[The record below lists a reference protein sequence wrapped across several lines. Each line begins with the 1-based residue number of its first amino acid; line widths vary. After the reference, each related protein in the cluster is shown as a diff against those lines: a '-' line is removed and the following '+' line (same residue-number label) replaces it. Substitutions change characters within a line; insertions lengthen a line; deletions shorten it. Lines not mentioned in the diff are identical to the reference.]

1 MSSSPTAIDE
11 YLNYQT
17 EAEKKY
23 GENTIVFYENGT
35 FYEIYGV
42 DNTIEKVGQPKRI
55 SELLNIAITRKNKK
69 ILENS
74 RKNPLMVG
82 VPTAHSE
89 KYIKVLIQNGMT
101 IVFVEQITK
110 PPNPERALTRVIS
123 PSTYISDDTK
133 NDNNY
138 VLAIYLEIV
147 KNREGQPNL
156 GCGLCAIDITVGD
169 VIYYQTESHNGDFKI
184 VFEEIFRFMESL
196 TPKEIIFNLENCCIP
211 FKEIQDNLEIYRY
224 PYYIRELAKD
234 YYKLGYQNTVLKK
247 TFEIESPISAIEY
260 LNLEPQLFSILA
272 IMLAIDFI
280 QEHDERI
287 LRHLHAPKEWEEK
300 KHLILNNNTLYQLNI
315 VRDGLSTGNI
325 RSLFDI
331 MNQTKTIIGKRTLK
345 NWLMNPIVD
354 AVILSKKY
362 DILERIIEGK
372 LWDRYDGSLE
382 FVIDLERFFRKMS
395 IGYLMPHEMS
405 AFEPTLDAMKRMI
418 EMAEDDFMEED
429 NNWCDIFQISE
440 TARTGFLEFYENYYR
455 TFDVQL
461 MGTFCLN
468 DINQSFFSEGMIPE
482 LDEIQK
488 LIGEQRK
495 YFEKE
500 AEKLSLLVDG
510 KSTDAVKF
518 DHNERDGYFL
528 RTTSKRGEILAKK
541 VGATGAAAGYTTRL
555 TGANIC
561 RVSSEKLETANL
573 ILQDAEFDIQTKV
586 KDYFIKWCESQYM
599 QYHESLCEI
608 IRFISTI
615 DMSMCLGKISLANNY
630 RRPIIGECEAR
641 DSGSF
646 VQFEGLRHPII
657 EKINQDILYVPN
669 DITIQREGIL
679 LYGLNGGGKSSLL
692 KAVGLAVV
700 MAQMGCFVPAE
711 RMVYYPFKTL
721 YTRILG
727 NDNIFRGLSSFAL
740 EMTELRSILR
750 DSNKNSLI
758 LGDEI
763 CRGTEIYSALSIVS
777 SAVSIL
783 CKRRTN
789 FLFAT
794 HLHKLHEIDIIQE
807 AKNLRHFYIDLQFSE
822 GKIVFGRKIFEGIGE
837 KLYGI
842 EVAEYIID
850 NEEFQRLATKT
861 RRQLLDESHGGGGES
876 APKSSNYNSA
886 TYVDE
891 CAICGKKGGQ
901 LDVHHIHSQKY
912 ADCND
917 TIEYFNKNHGGNLVV
932 LCVDHHNHVHQGD
945 IIVHGWIETIQG
957 KKLSWEKSTGKK
969 VHIQGSRGAGKCS
982 DGALITDELKVNI
995 LSHAHLLK
1003 NISLKIF
1010 KAKMEKEYKI
1020 SLTTQQIK
1028 ELIINITSS

>member
-42 DNTIEKVGQPKRI
+42 DNDVEKVGQPKRI

-89 KYIKVLIQNGMT
+89 KYIKVLIQTGMT

-110 PPNPERALTRVIS
+110 PPNPDRALTRVIS
-123 PSTYISDDTK
+123 PSTYLSDDTK

-138 VLAIYLEIV
+138 VLAIYLEVV
-147 KNREGQPNL
+147 KNRDGRQNL
-156 GCGLCAIDITVGD
+156 GCGLCAIDITVGE
-169 VIYYQTESHNGDFKI
+169 VKYYEYNNTDFKI
-184 VFEEIFRFMESL
+184 VYEEIFRFMESL
-196 TPKEIIFNLENCCIP
+196 APKEIIFNLENCCIP

-234 YYKLGYQNTVLKK
+234 YSKLGYQNSLLKK
-247 TFEIESPISAIEY
+247 TFEIESPITAIEY
-260 LNLEPQLFSILA
+260 LNLESQLLSIMA

-315 VRDGLSTGNI
+315 VRDGISTGNI

-331 MNQTKTIIGKRTLK
+331 MNQTKTIIGKRSLK
-345 NWLMNPIVD
+345 NWLMNPIVN
-354 AVILSKKY
+354 AVILEKKY
-362 DILERIIEGK
+362 DILERIIGGK
-372 LWDRYDGSLE
+372 LWDRYDASLE

-405 AFEPTLDAMKRMI
+405 GFEPTLDAIKRMI
-418 EMAEDDFMEED
+418 EMADEDFAEED
-429 NNWCDIFQISE
+429 NNWCDIFRISN

-468 DINQSFFSEGMIPE
+468 DINQSFFNEGMIPE

-500 AEKLSLLVDG
+500 AEKLSLLIDG

-541 VGATGAAAGYTTRL
+541 VGGTGYSTRL
-555 TGANIC
+555 TGANVC
-561 RVSSEKLETANL
+561 RVSSDKLETANL

-608 IRFISTI
+608 IRFISTV

-630 RRPIIGECEAR
+630 RRPIIGAGGEDR
-641 DSGSF
+641 DGGSF

-657 EKINQDILYVPN
+657 EKINQEILYVPN

-763 CRGTEIYSALSIVS
+763 CRGTEIHSALSIVS

-794 HLHKLHEIDIIQE
+794 HLHKLHEIDIIRE

-822 GKIVFGRKIFEGIGE
+822 GKIVFGRKIFEGLGE

-861 RRQLLDESHGGGGES
+861 RRQLLDERHGVGGGDG
-876 APKSSNYNSA
+876 APKSSTYNSA

-891 CAICGKKGGQ
+891 CAICGTKVGQ

-932 LCVDHHNHVHQGD
+932 LCVDHHNQVHKGE
-945 IIVHGWIETIQG
+945 IVVHGWIETSHG
-957 KKLSWEKSTGKK
+957 KKLSWEKTSGKK
-969 VHIQGSRGAGKCS
+969 VHIQGGSSRSG
-982 DGALITDELKVNI
+982 DEALITGELRANI
-995 LSHAHLLK
+995 LARAHLLK
-1003 NISLKIF
+1003 NISMKIF
-1010 KAKMEKEYKI
+1010 KAKMEKDYGVQ
-1020 SLTTQQIK
+1020 LTTKQIK
-1028 ELIINITSS
+1028 DLIVNDSAT

>member
-1 MSSSPTAIDE
+1 MSSSPTSIDD
-11 YLNYQT
+11 YLNYQI

-42 DNTIEKVGQPKRI
+42 DNNIEKVGQPKRI

-110 PPNPERALTRVIS
+110 PPNPERALTHVIS
-123 PSTYISDDTK
+123 PSTYMSDDTK

-138 VLAIYLEIV
+138 VLSIYLEIV
-147 KNREGQPNL
+147 KNREGVSNL

-169 VIYYQTESHNGDFKI
+169 VIYYEIQNGDFKI
-184 VFEEIFRFMESL
+184 VFEEIFRFMESI
-196 TPKEIIFNLENCCIP
+196 TPKEIIFNLENCYIS
-211 FKEIQDNLEIYRY
+211 FKEIQDYLEIYRY
-224 PYYIRELAKD
+224 IYYIRELKKD
-234 YYKLGYQNTVLKK
+234 YYKLNYQNAILLK
-247 TFEIESPISAIEY
+247 TFEIKSSISPIEH
-260 LNLEPQLFSILA
+260 LNLESKLFSILA
-272 IMLAIDFI
+272 IMLCIDFI
-280 QEHDERI
+280 YEHDERI
-287 LRHLHAPKEWEEK
+287 LRKLHLPKEWEEK

-315 VRDGLSTGNI
+315 VRDGLATGNI

-331 MNQTKTIIGKRTLK
+331 MNQTKTIIGKRMLK
-345 NWLMNPIVD
+345 NWLMNPIVNT
-354 AVILSKKY
+354 VILSKKY
-362 DILERIIEGK
+362 DILERIMEK
-372 LWDRYDGSLE
+372 QLWNRYDDSLD

-405 AFEPTLDAMKRMI
+405 SFEPTLDAIKRMI
-418 EMAEDDFMEED
+418 EMADDDFAEED
-429 NNWCDIFQISE
+429 NNWCDIFRISSITRE
-440 TARTGFLEFYENYYR
+440 KFLEFYDNYYK
-455 TFDVQL
+455 TFNIQL

-468 DINQSFFSEGMIPE
+468 DINQSFFNMGIISE

-500 AEKLSLLVDG
+500 AEKLSLLIDG
-510 KSTDAVKF
+510 KMTDAIKF

-528 RTTSKRGEILAKK
+528 RTTSKRGEILVKK
-541 VGATGAAAGYTTRL
+541 IGGDSYVTRL

-561 RVSSEKLETANL
+561 RITSEKLDMANK
-573 ILQDAEFDIQTKV
+573 ILQDAEFDIQSKV
-586 KDYFIKWCESQYM
+586 KNYFIKWCESQYM
-599 QYHESLCEI
+599 LYHESICEI

-615 DMSMCLGKISLANNY
+615 DMSMSLGKISLYNSY
-630 RRPIIGECEAR
+630 KRPIIGEEGLL
-641 DSGSF
+641 DGGSY
-646 VQFEGLRHPII
+646 VKFEGLRHPII

-669 DITIQREGIL
+669 DISIQREGIL

-700 MAQMGCFVPAE
+700 MAQMGCFVPADK
-711 RMVYYPFKTL
+711 MVYYPFKTL
-721 YTRILG
+721 YTRIMG

-763 CRGTEIYSALSIVS
+763 CRGTEIHSALSIVS
-777 SAVSIL
+777 SAVALL
-783 CKRRTN
+783 CRRQTN

-794 HLHKLHEIDIIQE
+794 HLHKLHEISIIQE
-807 AKNLRHFYIDLQFSE
+807 AKNLRHFYIDLQFSD

-837 KLYGI
+837 KLYGL

-861 RRQLLDESHGGGGES
+861 RRQLLENNDELVNSK
-876 APKSSNYNSA
+876 KSTYNQNLH
-886 TYVDE
+886 VDE
-891 CAICGKKGGQ
+891 CVICGEKTNNQKS
-901 LDVHHIHSQKY
+901 VHHINSQKF
-912 ADCND
+912 ADCNENID
-917 TIEYFNKNHGGNLVV
+917 YYNKNHGGNLVV
-932 LCVDHHNHVHQGD
+932 LCTEHHKQVHNGD
-945 IIVHGWIETIQG
+945 IIIHKWVETING
-957 KKLSWEKSTGKK
+957 KKLDWENKKKNK
-969 VHIQGSRGAGKCS
+969 VHINTSSTISTSIS
-982 DGALITDELKVNI
+982 DEIKNKI
-995 LSHAHLLK
+995 LSHRNLLK
-1003 NISLKIF
+1003 NVSIKIF
-1010 KAKMEKEYKI
+1010 KAKIEKEYKI
-1020 SLTTQQIK
+1020 CLTTQQIN
-1028 ELIINITSS
+1028 ELFNCQ

>member
-1 MSSSPTAIDE
+1 
-11 YLNYQT
+11 
-17 EAEKKY
+17 
-23 GENTIVFYENGT
+23 
-35 FYEIYGV
+35 
-42 DNTIEKVGQPKRI
+42 
-55 SELLNIAITRKNKK
+55 
-69 ILENS
+69 
-74 RKNPLMVG
+74 
-82 VPTAHSE
+82 
-89 KYIKVLIQNGMT
+89 
-101 IVFVEQITK
+101 
-110 PPNPERALTRVIS
+110 
-123 PSTYISDDTK
+123 
-133 NDNNY
+133 
-138 VLAIYLEIV
+138 
-147 KNREGQPNL
+147 
-156 GCGLCAIDITVGD
+156 
-169 VIYYQTESHNGDFKI
+169 
-184 VFEEIFRFMESL
+184 
-196 TPKEIIFNLENCCIP
+196 
-211 FKEIQDNLEIYRY
+211 
-224 PYYIRELAKD
+224 
-234 YYKLGYQNTVLKK
+234 
-247 TFEIESPISAIEY
+247 
-260 LNLEPQLFSILA
+260 
-272 IMLAIDFI
+272 
-280 QEHDERI
+280 
-287 LRHLHAPKEWEEK
+287 
-300 KHLILNNNTLYQLNI
+300 
-315 VRDGLSTGNI
+315 
-325 RSLFDI
+325 
-331 MNQTKTIIGKRTLK
+331 
-345 NWLMNPIVD
+345 
-354 AVILSKKY
+354 
-362 DILERIIEGK
+362 
-372 LWDRYDGSLE
+372 
-382 FVIDLERFFRKMS
+382 MS

-405 AFEPTLDAMKRMI
+405 GFEPTLDAMKRMI
-418 EMAEDDFMEED
+418 EMAEEDFVEED
-429 NNWCDIFQISE
+429 NNWCDIFRICE

-468 DINQSFFSEGMIPE
+468 DINQSFFCEGMIPE

-541 VGATGAAAGYTTRL
+541 VGGGYSTRL
-555 TGANIC
+555 TGANVC
-561 RVSSEKLETANL
+561 RVSSDKLETANL

-599 QYHESLCEI
+599 QYHESLYEI
-608 IRFISTI
+608 IRFISTV

-630 RRPIIGECEAR
+630 RRPIIGTGE
-641 DSGSF
+641 DHDGGSF

-657 EKINQDILYVPN
+657 EKINQEILYVPN

-794 HLHKLHEIDIIQE
+794 HLHKLHEIDIIRE

-861 RRQLLDESHGGGGES
+861 RRQLLDEPRSDQGV
-876 APKSSNYNSA
+876 PKSSTYNSA

-891 CAICGKKGGQ
+891 CAICGAKGGQ

-932 LCVDHHNHVHQGD
+932 LCMDHHNQVHKGE
-945 IIVHGWIETIQG
+945 ITVHGWIETSHG
-957 KKLSWEKSTGKK
+957 KKLSWEKTSGKK
-969 VHIQGSRGAGKCS
+969 VHIQGESSELLISRELS
-982 DGALITDELKVNI
+982 DKIIAR
-995 LSHAHLLK
+995 SHLLK
-1003 NISLKIF
+1003 NISMKIF
-1010 KAKMEKEYKI
+1010 KAKMEKDYGVQ
-1020 SLTTQQIK
+1020 LTTKQLR
-1028 ELIINITSS
+1028 ELIVNNAAT

>member
-1 MSSSPTAIDE
+1 MSSSPTAPTAIDE

-42 DNTIEKVGQPKRI
+42 DNDTEKVGQPKRI

-69 ILENS
+69 ILDNS

-110 PPNPERALTRVIS
+110 PPNPDRALTRVIS
-123 PSTYISDDTK
+123 PSTYLSDDTK

-138 VLAIYLEIV
+138 VLAIYLEVV
-147 KNREGQPNL
+147 KNRDGCQNL
-156 GCGLCAIDITVGD
+156 CCGLCAIDITVGE
-169 VIYYQTESHNGDFKI
+169 VKYYEYNNTDFKI
-184 VFEEIFRFMESL
+184 VYEEIFRFMESL
-196 TPKEIIFNLENCCIP
+196 TPREIIFNLENCCIP

-234 YYKLGYQNTVLKK
+234 YSKLGYQNSLLKK
-247 TFEIESPISAIEY
+247 TFEIESPITAIEY
-260 LNLEPQLFSILA
+260 LNLEYQLLSIMA

-331 MNQTKTIIGKRTLK
+331 MNQTKTIIGKRSLK
-345 NWLMNPIVD
+345 NWLMNPIVN

-362 DILERIIEGK
+362 DILERIIARK
-372 LWDRYDGSLE
+372 LWDRYDRSLE

-405 AFEPTLDAMKRMI
+405 AFEPTLDAIKRMI
-418 EMAEDDFMEED
+418 EMADEDFTVED
-429 NNWCDIFQISE
+429 NNWSDIFRISD
-440 TARTGFLEFYENYYR
+440 TARTGFLEFYENYYQ

-468 DINQSFFSEGMIPE
+468 DINQSFFNKGMIPE

-488 LIGEQRK
+488 LIAEQRK

-541 VGATGAAAGYTTRL
+541 VQAGYSTRL
-555 TGANIC
+555 TGANVC
-561 RVSSEKLETANL
+561 RVSSDKLETANL

-615 DMSMCLGKISLANNY
+615 DLSMCLGKISLINNY
-630 RRPIIGECEAR
+630 KRPIIGETH

-657 EKINQDILYVPN
+657 EKINQEILYVPN

-692 KAVGLAVV
+692 KSVGLAVV

-794 HLHKLHEIDIIQE
+794 HLHKLHEIDIICE

-861 RRQLLDESHGGGGES
+861 RRQLLDEPRGDST
-876 APKSSNYNSA
+876 PKSSTYNSA

-917 TIEYFNKNHGGNLVV
+917 TIEYFNKNHGGNLVI
-932 LCVDHHNHVHQGD
+932 LCIEHHNQVHQGD
-945 IIVHGWIETIQG
+945 ITVHGWIETIQG
-957 KKLSWEKSTGKK
+957 KKLSWEKTSRKK
-969 VHIQGSRGAGKCS
+969 VHIQGSTTETP
-982 DGALITDELKVNI
+982 ITGELRANI
-995 LSHAHLLK
+995 LERAHLLK
-1003 NISLKIF
+1003 NISKKIF
-1010 KAKMEKEYKI
+1010 KAKMEKDYGVK
-1020 SLTTQQIK
+1020 LTTKQLH
-1028 ELIINITSS
+1028 ELIVNNTTT

>member
-1 MSSSPTAIDE
+1 MSSSLTAIDE
-11 YLNYQT
+11 YLNYQI

-42 DNTIEKVGQPKRI
+42 DNDTEKVGQPKRI

-101 IVFVEQITK
+101 IVFVEQTTK
-110 PPNPERALTRVIS
+110 PPNPDRALTRVIS
-123 PSTYISDDTK
+123 PSTYLSDDTK

-138 VLAIYLEIV
+138 VLAIYLEVV
-147 KNREGQPNL
+147 KNRDGRQNL
-156 GCGLCAIDITVGD
+156 GCGLCAIDITVGE
-169 VIYYQTESHNGDFKI
+169 VKYYEYNNTDFKI
-184 VFEEIFRFMESL
+184 VYEEIFRFMESL
-196 TPKEIIFNLENCCIP
+196 APKEIIFNLENCCIP

-234 YYKLGYQNTVLKK
+234 YSKLGYQNSLLKK

-260 LNLEPQLFSILA
+260 LNLESQLLSIMA

-287 LRHLHAPKEWEEK
+287 LRHLHAPKEWEER

-315 VRDGLSTGNI
+315 VRDGISTGNI

-331 MNQTKTIIGKRTLK
+331 MNQTKTIIGKRSLK
-345 NWLMNPIVD
+345 NWLMNPIVN
-354 AVILSKKY
+354 ATILSKKY
-362 DILERIIEGK
+362 DILERIIGGK
-372 LWDRYDGSLE
+372 LWDRYDASLE

-405 AFEPTLDAMKRMI
+405 GFEPTLDAIKRMI
-418 EMAEDDFMEED
+418 EMAEEDFAEED
-429 NNWCDIFQISE
+429 NNWCDIFRIRE
-440 TARTGFLEFYENYYR
+440 TARTGFLEFYENYYK

-468 DINQSFFSEGMIPE
+468 DINQSFFNEGMIPE

-500 AEKLSLLVDG
+500 AEKLSLMVDG

-541 VGATGAAAGYTTRL
+541 VGAGYSTRL

-586 KDYFIKWCESQYM
+586 KDYFIKWCETQYM

-630 RRPIIGECEAR
+630 KRPIIRDSESS

-646 VQFEGLRHPII
+646 VEFEGLRHPII
-657 EKINQDILYVPN
+657 EKINQEILYVPN

-794 HLHKLHEIDIIQE
+794 HLHKLHEIDIIRE

-861 RRQLLDESHGGGGES
+861 RRQLLDESRGDGG
-876 APKSSNYNSA
+876 PKSSSYNSA

-891 CAICGKKGGQ
+891 CAICGAKGGQ

-932 LCVDHHNHVHQGD
+932 LCVNHHNQVHKGE
-945 IIVHGWIETIQG
+945 ITVHGWIETSQG
-957 KKLSWEKSTGKK
+957 KKLSWEKTGGKK
-969 VHIQGSRGAGKCS
+969 VHIQGGGGSS
-982 DGALITDELKVNI
+982 DALISRELTDKI
-995 LSHAHLLK
+995 IARSHLLK
-1003 NISLKIF
+1003 NISMKIF
-1010 KAKMEKEYKI
+1010 KAKMEKDYGI
-1020 SLTTQQIK
+1020 QLTTKQLR
-1028 ELIINITSS
+1028 ELIVNDSAT

>member
-11 YLNYQT
+11 YLNYQI
-17 EAEKKY
+17 EAERKY

-42 DNTIEKVGQPKRI
+42 DNDVEKVGQPKRI

-110 PPNPERALTRVIS
+110 PPNPDRALTRVIS
-123 PSTYISDDTK
+123 PSTYLSDDTK

-138 VLAIYLEIV
+138 VLAIYLEVV
-147 KNREGQPNL
+147 KNKDGRQNL

-169 VIYYQTESHNGDFKI
+169 VKYYEYNNTDFKI
-184 VFEEIFRFMESL
+184 VYEEIFRFMESL
-196 TPKEIIFNLENCCIP
+196 APKEIIFNLENCCIP

-234 YYKLGYQNTVLKK
+234 YSKLGYQNSLLKK

-260 LNLEPQLFSILA
+260 LNLESQLLSIMS

-287 LRHLHAPKEWEEK
+287 LRHLHVPKEWEEK

-315 VRDGLSTGNI
+315 VRDGISTGNI

-331 MNQTKTIIGKRTLK
+331 MNQTKTIIGKRSLK
-345 NWLMNPIVD
+345 NWLMNPIVN
-354 AVILSKKY
+354 ATILSKKY
-362 DILERIIEGK
+362 DILERIIAGK

-405 AFEPTLDAMKRMI
+405 GFEPTLDAIKQMI
-418 EMAEDDFMEED
+418 EMADEDFAEED
-429 NNWCDIFQISE
+429 NNWCDIFRISD
-440 TARTGFLEFYENYYR
+440 TTRIGFLEFYENYYQ

-468 DINQSFFSEGMIPE
+468 DINQSFFNQGMIPE

-488 LIGEQRK
+488 LIAEQRK

-500 AEKLSLLVDG
+500 AEKLSLMVDG

-528 RTTSKRGEILAKK
+528 RTTSKRGELLAKK
-541 VGATGAAAGYTTRL
+541 VGAGYSTRL
-555 TGANIC
+555 TGANVC
-561 RVSSEKLETANL
+561 RVSSDKLETANL

-586 KDYFIKWCESQYM
+586 KDYFIKWCETQYM

-608 IRFISTI
+608 IRFISTL

-630 RRPIIGECEAR
+630 RRPIIGETQ

-657 EKINQDILYVPN
+657 EKINQEILYVPN
-669 DITIQREGIL
+669 DINIQREGIL

-711 RMVYYPFKTL
+711 KMVYYPFKTL

-763 CRGTEIYSALSIVS
+763 CRGTEIHSALSIVS

-794 HLHKLHEIDIIQE
+794 HLHKLHEIDIICE

-822 GKIVFGRKIFEGIGE
+822 GRIVFGRKIFEGIGE

-861 RRQLLDESHGGGGES
+861 RRQLLDESREF
-876 APKSSNYNSA
+876 PKSSTYNSA

-891 CAICGKKGGQ
+891 CAICGLKGGQ

-932 LCVDHHNHVHQGD
+932 LCVDHHNQVHKGE
-945 IIVHGWIETIQG
+945 ITVHGWIETSHG
-957 KKLSWEKSTGKK
+957 KRLSWENSCAKK
-969 VHIQGSRGAGKCS
+969 VHIQGESSELRISRELS
-982 DGALITDELKVNI
+982 DKIIAR
-995 LSHAHLLK
+995 SHLLK
-1003 NISLKIF
+1003 NISMKIF
-1010 KAKMEKEYKI
+1010 KAKMEKDYGVQ
-1020 SLTTQQIK
+1020 LTTKQLR
-1028 ELIINITSS
+1028 ELIVNNAAT

>member
-42 DNTIEKVGQPKRI
+42 DNDVEKVGQPKRI

-110 PPNPERALTRVIS
+110 PPNPDRALTRVIS
-123 PSTYISDDTK
+123 PSTYLSDDTK

-138 VLAIYLEIV
+138 VLAIYLEVI
-147 KNREGQPNL
+147 KNRDGRQNL
-156 GCGLCAIDITVGD
+156 GCGLCAIDITVGE
-169 VIYYQTESHNGDFKI
+169 VKYYEYNNTDFKI
-184 VFEEIFRFMESL
+184 VYEEIFRFMESL
-196 TPKEIIFNLENCCIP
+196 APREIIFNLENCCIS

-234 YYKLGYQNTVLKK
+234 YSKLGYQNSILKK
-247 TFEIESPISAIEY
+247 TFEIESPITAIEY
-260 LNLEPQLFSILA
+260 LNLESQLLSIMA

-287 LRHLHAPKEWEEK
+287 LRHLHAPKEWEER

-315 VRDGLSTGNI
+315 VQDGISTGNI

-331 MNQTKTIIGKRTLK
+331 MNQTKTIIGKRSLK
-345 NWLMNPIVD
+345 NWLMNPIVNAD
-354 AVILSKKY
+354 TLQKKY
-362 DILERIIEGK
+362 DILERIIGRK

-405 AFEPTLDAMKRMI
+405 GFEPTLDAMKRMI
-418 EMAEDDFMEED
+418 EMAEEDFATED
-429 NNWCDIFQISE
+429 NNWCDIFRICE
-440 TARTGFLEFYENYYR
+440 TARTGFLEFYENYYK

-468 DINQSFFSEGMIPE
+468 DINQSFFNEGMIPE

-500 AEKLSLLVDG
+500 AEKLSLMVDG

-528 RTTSKRGEILAKK
+528 RTTSKRGDILAKK
-541 VGATGAAAGYTTRL
+541 VGATGYSTRL
-555 TGANIC
+555 TGANVC

-608 IRFISTI
+608 IRFISTL

-630 RRPIIGECEAR
+630 RRPIIGDSESS

-646 VQFEGLRHPII
+646 VKFEGLRHPII
-657 EKINQDILYVPN
+657 EKINQEILYVPN

-711 RMVYYPFKTL
+711 RMIYYPFKTL

-783 CKRRTN
+783 CKRCTN

-794 HLHKLHEIDIIQE
+794 HLHKLHEIDIIRE

-822 GKIVFGRKIFEGIGE
+822 GRIVFGRKIFEGIGE

-861 RRQLLDESHGGGGES
+861 RRQLLDEPRSDQG
-876 APKSSNYNSA
+876 APKSSSYNSA

-891 CAICGKKGGQ
+891 CAICGAKGGQ

-932 LCVDHHNHVHQGD
+932 LCVIHHNQVHKGE
-945 IIVHGWIETIQG
+945 ITVHGWIETSHG
-957 KKLSWEKSTGKK
+957 KKLSWEKTSGKK
-969 VHIQGSRGAGKCS
+969 VHIQGGGGTSEELLISRELS
-982 DGALITDELKVNI
+982 DKIIAR
-995 LSHAHLLK
+995 SHLLK
-1003 NISLKIF
+1003 NISMKIF
-1010 KAKMEKEYKI
+1010 KAKMEKDYGVQ
-1020 SLTTQQIK
+1020 LTTKQIK
-1028 ELIINITSS
+1028 DLIVNDSAT

>member
-1 MSSSPTAIDE
+1 
-11 YLNYQT
+11 
-17 EAEKKY
+17 
-23 GENTIVFYENGT
+23 
-35 FYEIYGV
+35 
-42 DNTIEKVGQPKRI
+42 
-55 SELLNIAITRKNKK
+55 
-69 ILENS
+69 
-74 RKNPLMVG
+74 
-82 VPTAHSE
+82 
-89 KYIKVLIQNGMT
+89 
-101 IVFVEQITK
+101 
-110 PPNPERALTRVIS
+110 
-123 PSTYISDDTK
+123 
-133 NDNNY
+133 
-138 VLAIYLEIV
+138 
-147 KNREGQPNL
+147 
-156 GCGLCAIDITVGD
+156 
-169 VIYYQTESHNGDFKI
+169 
-184 VFEEIFRFMESL
+184 
-196 TPKEIIFNLENCCIP
+196 
-211 FKEIQDNLEIYRY
+211 
-224 PYYIRELAKD
+224 
-234 YYKLGYQNTVLKK
+234 
-247 TFEIESPISAIEY
+247 
-260 LNLEPQLFSILA
+260 
-272 IMLAIDFI
+272 MLAIDFI

-287 LRHLHAPKEWEEK
+287 LRHLHAPKEWEER

-315 VRDGLSTGNI
+315 VRDGISTGNI

-331 MNQTKTIIGKRTLK
+331 MNQTKTIIGKRSLN
-345 NWLMNPIVD
+345 NWLMNPIVN
-354 AVILSKKY
+354 AVILEKKY
-362 DILERIIEGK
+362 DILERIIGGK
-372 LWDRYDGSLE
+372 LWDRYDASLE

-405 AFEPTLDAMKRMI
+405 GFEPTLDAIKRMI
-418 EMAEDDFMEED
+418 EMAEDDFAEED
-429 NNWCDIFQISE
+429 NNWCDIFRISD
-440 TARTGFLEFYENYYR
+440 TARIGFLEFYENYYH

-468 DINQSFFSEGMIPE
+468 DINQSFFNEGMIPE

-500 AEKLSLLVDG
+500 AEKLSLMIDG

-541 VGATGAAAGYTTRL
+541 VGATGGGYSTRL
-555 TGANIC
+555 TGANVC

-608 IRFISTI
+608 IRFISTV

-630 RRPIIGECEAR
+630 RRPIIGAGGEDR

-646 VQFEGLRHPII
+646 LQFEGLRHPII
-657 EKINQDILYVPN
+657 EKINQEILYVPN

-794 HLHKLHEIDIIQE
+794 HLHKLHEIDIICE

-861 RRQLLDESHGGGGES
+861 RRQLLDKSHGCGGGDGG
-876 APKSSNYNSA
+876 PKSSTYNSA

-891 CAICGKKGGQ
+891 CAICGVKHGQ

-932 LCVDHHNHVHQGD
+932 LCADHHNNVHKGD
-945 IIVHGWIETIQG
+945 ITVYGWIETSHG
-957 KKLSWEKSTGKK
+957 KKLSWEKTSGKK
-969 VHIQGSRGAGKCS
+969 VHIQGGSIEAP
-982 DGALITDELKVNI
+982 ITGELRANI
-995 LSHAHLLK
+995 LARAHLLK
-1003 NISLKIF
+1003 NISMKIF
-1010 KAKMEKEYKI
+1010 KAKIEKDYGVQ
-1020 SLTTQQIK
+1020 LTTKQIK
-1028 ELIINITSS
+1028 DLIVNDSAT

>member
-1 MSSSPTAIDE
+1 MSSSLTAIDE
-11 YLNYQT
+11 YLNYQI

-42 DNTIEKVGQPKRI
+42 DNDTEKVGQPKRI

-101 IVFVEQITK
+101 IVFVEQTTK
-110 PPNPERALTRVIS
+110 PPNPDRALTRVIS
-123 PSTYISDDTK
+123 PSTYLSDDTK

-138 VLAIYLEIV
+138 VLAIYLEVV
-147 KNREGQPNL
+147 KNRDGRQNL
-156 GCGLCAIDITVGD
+156 GCGLCAIDITVGE
-169 VIYYQTESHNGDFKI
+169 VKYYEYNNTDFKI

-196 TPKEIIFNLENCCIP
+196 APKEIIFNLENCCIP

-234 YYKLGYQNTVLKK
+234 YSKLGYQNSILKK
-247 TFEIESPISAIEY
+247 TFEIESPITAIEY
-260 LNLEPQLFSILA
+260 LNLESQLLSIMA

-287 LRHLHAPKEWEEK
+287 LRHLHAPKEWEER

-315 VRDGLSTGNI
+315 VRDGISTGNI

-331 MNQTKTIIGKRTLK
+331 MNQTKTIIGKRSLN
-345 NWLMNPIVD
+345 NWLMNPIVN
-354 AVILSKKY
+354 AVILEKKY
-362 DILERIIEGK
+362 NILERIIAGK
-372 LWDRYDGSLE
+372 LWNRYDASLE

-405 AFEPTLDAMKRMI
+405 GFEPTLDAIKRMI
-418 EMAEDDFMEED
+418 EMAEDDFAEED
-429 NNWCDIFQISE
+429 NNWCDIFRISD
-440 TARTGFLEFYENYYR
+440 TARIGFLEFYENYYH

-468 DINQSFFSEGMIPE
+468 DINQSFFIYGMIPE

-500 AEKLSLLVDG
+500 AEKLSLMIDG

-541 VGATGAAAGYTTRL
+541 VGATGGGYSTRL
-555 TGANIC
+555 TGANVC

-608 IRFISTI
+608 IRFISTV

-630 RRPIIGECEAR
+630 RRPIIGAGGEDR

-646 VQFEGLRHPII
+646 LQFEGLRHPII
-657 EKINQDILYVPN
+657 EKINQEILYVPN

-794 HLHKLHEIDIIQE
+794 HLHKLHEIDIICE

-861 RRQLLDESHGGGGES
+861 RRQLLDKSHGCGGGDGG
-876 APKSSNYNSA
+876 PKSSTYNSA

-891 CAICGKKGGQ
+891 CAICGVKHGQ

-932 LCVDHHNHVHQGD
+932 LCADHHNNVHKGD
-945 IIVHGWIETIQG
+945 ITVYGWIETSHG
-957 KKLSWEKSTGKK
+957 KKLSWEKTSGKK
-969 VHIQGSRGAGKCS
+969 VHIQGGSIEAP
-982 DGALITDELKVNI
+982 ITGELRANI
-995 LSHAHLLK
+995 LARAHLLK
-1003 NISLKIF
+1003 NISMKIF
-1010 KAKMEKEYKI
+1010 KAKIEKDYGVQ
-1020 SLTTQQIK
+1020 LTTKQIK
-1028 ELIINITSS
+1028 DLIVNDSAT

>member
-1 MSSSPTAIDE
+1 MSASPTAIDE

-17 EAEKKY
+17 DAEKKY

-42 DNTIEKVGQPKRI
+42 DNDSEKVGQPKRI

-123 PSTYISDDTK
+123 PSTYLSDDTK

-147 KNREGQPNL
+147 KNRDGQPNL

-196 TPKEIIFNLENCCIP
+196 SPKEIIFNLENCCIP
-211 FKEIQDNLEIYRY
+211 FKEIQDYLEIYRY

-234 YYKLGYQNTVLKK
+234 HYKLGYQNSILKK

-260 LNLEPQLFSILA
+260 LNLESKLFSILA
-272 IMLAIDFI
+272 IMLTIDFI

-315 VRDGLSTGNI
+315 IRDGLNTGNI

-331 MNQTKTIIGKRTLK
+331 MNQTKTIIGKRSLK
-345 NWLMNPIVD
+345 NWLMNPIVNPI
-354 AVILSKKY
+354 ILSKKY
-362 DILERIIEGK
+362 DILERIIAGK

-418 EMAEDDFMEED
+418 EMADEDFAVED
-429 NNWCDIFQISE
+429 NNWCDIFRISDN
-440 TARTGFLEFYENYYR
+440 ARIGFLEFYDNYYQ
-455 TFDVQL
+455 TFNVQL

-468 DINQSFFSEGMIPE
+468 DINQSFFCEGMIPE

-500 AEKLSLLVDG
+500 AEKLSLLIDG
-510 KSTDAVKF
+510 KSIDAVKF

-541 VGATGAAAGYTTRL
+541 VGSTGYSTRL
-555 TGANIC
+555 TGANVC
-561 RVSSEKLETANL
+561 RVSSDKLETANL

-608 IRFISTI
+608 IRFISTV

-630 RRPIIGECEAR
+630 LRPIIGTGENHDA
-641 DSGSF
+641 GSF

-657 EKINQDILYVPN
+657 EKINQEILYVPN

-711 RMVYYPFKTL
+711 RMVYFPFKTL

-807 AKNLRHFYIDLQFSE
+807 ARNLRHFYIDLQFSE

-861 RRQLLDESHGGGGES
+861 RRQLLDEPRGDGG
-876 APKSSNYNSA
+876 PKSSNYNSA

-891 CAICGKKGGQ
+891 CAICGEKGGQ

-932 LCVDHHNHVHQGD
+932 LCVDHHNKVHQGE
-945 IIVHGWIETIQG
+945 ITIHGWIETIQG
-957 KKLSWEKSTGKK
+957 KKLSWEKSSGKK
-969 VHIQGSRGAGKCS
+969 VHIQGGS
-982 DGALITDELKVNI
+982 TDTPIMGELRANI
-995 LSHAHLLK
+995 LARAHLLK
-1003 NISLKIF
+1003 NISMKIF
-1010 KAKMEKEYKI
+1010 KAKIEKDYGVQ
-1020 SLTTQQIK
+1020 LTTKQIK
-1028 ELIINITSS
+1028 DLIVNNSAT

>member
-42 DNTIEKVGQPKRI
+42 DNTTEKVGQPKRI

-89 KYIKVLIQNGMT
+89 KYIKALIQNGMT

-169 VIYYQTESHNGDFKI
+169 VIYYQMESHNGDFKI

-211 FKEIQDNLEIYRY
+211 FKEIQDYLEIYRY

-234 YYKLGYQNTVLKK
+234 YYKLGYQNSILKK

-260 LNLEPQLFSILA
+260 LNLESQLFSILA
-272 IMLAIDFI
+272 IMLSIDFI

-287 LRHLHAPKEWEEK
+287 LRHLHMPKEWEEK

-315 VRDGLSTGNI
+315 VRDGLTTGNI

-331 MNQTKTIIGKRTLK
+331 MNQTKTIIGKRMLK
-345 NWLMNPIVD
+345 NWLMNPIVN
-354 AVILSKKY
+354 AAILSKKY
-362 DILERIIEGK
+362 DILERIIGQK
-372 LWDRYDGSLE
+372 LWDKYDGSLE

-418 EMAEDDFMEED
+418 EMAENDFVEED
-429 NNWCDIFQISE
+429 NNWCDIFRISE
-440 TARTGFLEFYENYYR
+440 IVKERFLEFYENYYK
-455 TFDVQL
+455 TFNVQL

-468 DINQSFFSEGMIPE
+468 DINQSFFNMGMIPE

-500 AEKLSLLVDG
+500 AEKLSLLIDG

-528 RTTSKRGEILAKK
+528 RTTSKRGEILGKK
-541 VGATGAAAGYTTRL
+541 LGKEYTTRL

-561 RVSSEKLETANL
+561 RVSSEKLDMANL

-599 QYHESLCEI
+599 MYHESLCEI

-615 DMSMCLGKISLANNY
+615 DMSICLGKISLNNNY
-630 RRPIIGECEAR
+630 KRPIIEEREEQDAKDG
-641 DSGSF
+641 GSY

-711 RMVYYPFKTL
+711 KMVYYPFKTL

-777 SAVSIL
+777 SAVALL

-807 AKNLRHFYIDLQFSE
+807 AKNLRHFYIDLQFSD

-861 RRQLLDESHGGGGES
+861 RRQLLEESNGSSIG
-876 APKSSNYNSA
+876 APKSSNYNSSM
-886 TYVDE
+886 YVDE

-932 LCVDHHNHVHQGD
+932 LCIDHHNNVHKGE
-945 IIVHGWIETIQG
+945 IIVHGWIETSQG
-957 KKLSWEKSTGKK
+957 KKLNWEKSSGRK
-969 VHIQGSRGAGKCS
+969 VHIQGVAGSGSSGSGA
-982 DGALITDELKVNI
+982 DTPITDELRAKI
-995 LSHAHLLK
+995 LSHQHLLK

-1010 KAKMEKEYKI
+1010 KAKMEKEYKV

-1028 ELIINITSS
+1028 DLIINIASS

>member
-11 YLNYQT
+11 YLNYQI

-42 DNTIEKVGQPKRI
+42 DNDSEKVGQPKRI

-110 PPNPERALTRVIS
+110 PPNPDRALTRVIS
-123 PSTYISDDTK
+123 PSTYLSDDGK

-147 KNREGQPNL
+147 KNRDGQQNL

-196 TPKEIIFNLENCCIP
+196 SPKEIIFNLENCCIP
-211 FKEIQDNLEIYRY
+211 FKEIQDYLEIYRY

-234 YYKLGYQNTVLKK
+234 YYKLGYQNSILKR

-260 LNLEPQLFSILA
+260 LNLESQLFSILS

-287 LRHLHAPKEWEEK
+287 LRHLHTPKEWEEK

-315 VRDGLSTGNI
+315 VRDGLTTGNI

-331 MNQTKTIIGKRTLK
+331 MNQTKTIIGKRMLK
-345 NWLMNPIVD
+345 NWLMNPIVNP
-354 AVILSKKY
+354 VILSKKY
-362 DILERIIEGK
+362 DILDRIIKSK
-372 LWDRYDGSLE
+372 LWDKYDGSLE

-405 AFEPTLDAMKRMI
+405 GFEPTLDAIKRMI
-418 EMAEDDFMEED
+418 EMAEDDFEEDD
-429 NNWCDIFQISE
+429 NNWCDIFCISN

-468 DINQSFFSEGMIPE
+468 DINQSFFCEGMIPE

-500 AEKLSLLVDG
+500 AEKLSLLIDG
-510 KSTDAVKF
+510 KSIDAIKF

-541 VGATGAAAGYTTRL
+541 LGGAGYSTRL
-555 TGANIC
+555 TGANVC

-586 KDYFIKWCESQYM
+586 KDYFIKWCESQYI

-615 DMSMCLGKISLANNY
+615 DMSMCLGKISIVNNY
-630 RRPIIGECEAR
+630 KRPIIGDSESS

-657 EKINQDILYVPN
+657 EKINQEFLYVPN

-794 HLHKLHEIDIIQE
+794 HLHKLHEIDIIRE

-842 EVAEYIID
+842 EVAEHIID
-850 NEEFQRLATKT
+850 NDEFQRLATKT
-861 RRQLLDESHGGGGES
+861 RRQLLDEPRGEDT
-876 APKSSNYNSA
+876 PKSSNYNSA

-891 CAICGKKGGQ
+891 CAICGTKGGQ

-917 TIEYFNKNHGGNLVV
+917 TIDYFNKNHGGNLVV
-932 LCVDHHNHVHQGD
+932 LCVNHHNNVHKGE
-945 IIVHGWIETIQG
+945 IVVHGWIETIQG
-957 KKLSWEKSTGKK
+957 KKLSWEKSGGKK
-969 VHIQGSRGAGKCS
+969 VHINGDSKES
-982 DGALITDELKVNI
+982 PVISNELKANI
-995 LSHAHLLK
+995 LAHAHLLK

-1020 SLTTQQIK
+1020 QLTTKQLR
-1028 ELIINITSS
+1028 ELIVNNSAS

>member
-17 EAEKKY
+17 EAERKY

-42 DNTIEKVGQPKRI
+42 DNDTEKVGQPKRI

-101 IVFVEQITK
+101 IVFVEQTTK
-110 PPNPERALTRVIS
+110 PPNPDRALTRVIS
-123 PSTYISDDTK
+123 PSTYLSDDTK

-138 VLAIYLEIV
+138 VLAIYLEVV
-147 KNREGQPNL
+147 KNRDGRQNL
-156 GCGLCAIDITVGD
+156 GCGLCAIDITVGE
-169 VIYYQTESHNGDFKI
+169 VKYYEYNNTDFKI
-184 VFEEIFRFMESL
+184 VYEEIFRFMESL
-196 TPKEIIFNLENCCIP
+196 APKEIIFNLENCCIP

-234 YYKLGYQNTVLKK
+234 YSKLGYQNSLLKK
-247 TFEIESPISAIEY
+247 TFEIESPITAIEY
-260 LNLEPQLFSILA
+260 LNLESQLLSIMA

-287 LRHLHAPKEWEEK
+287 LRHLHAPKEWEER

-315 VRDGLSTGNI
+315 VRDGISTGNI

-331 MNQTKTIIGKRTLK
+331 MNQTKTIIGKRSLK
-345 NWLMNPIVD
+345 NWLMNPIVN
-354 AVILSKKY
+354 AETLQKKY
-362 DILERIIEGK
+362 DILERIIGGK
-372 LWDRYDGSLE
+372 LWDRYDASLE

-405 AFEPTLDAMKRMI
+405 GFEPTLDAMKRMI
-418 EMAEDDFMEED
+418 EMAEDDFVEED
-429 NNWCDIFQISE
+429 NNWCDIFRISE
-440 TARTGFLEFYENYYR
+440 TARIGFLEFYENYYR

-468 DINQSFFSEGMIPE
+468 DINQSFFNEGMIPE

-500 AEKLSLLVDG
+500 AEKLSLLIDG

-541 VGATGAAAGYTTRL
+541 VGANGGGYSTRL
-555 TGANIC
+555 TGANVC

-608 IRFISTI
+608 IRFISTV

-657 EKINQDILYVPN
+657 EKINQEILYVPN

-711 RMVYYPFKTL
+711 RMTYYPFKTL

-794 HLHKLHEIDIIQE
+794 HLHKLHEIDIIRE

-861 RRQLLDESHGGGGES
+861 RRQLLDEPRSDQG
-876 APKSSNYNSA
+876 APKSSSYNSA

-891 CAICGKKGGQ
+891 CAICGAKGGQ

-932 LCVDHHNHVHQGD
+932 LCVDHHNQVHKGE
-945 IIVHGWIETIQG
+945 ITVHGWIETSHG
-957 KKLSWEKSTGKK
+957 KKLSWEKTSGKK
-969 VHIQGSRGAGKCS
+969 VHIQGSGGTSEELLISRELS
-982 DGALITDELKVNI
+982 DKIIAR
-995 LSHAHLLK
+995 SHLLK
-1003 NISLKIF
+1003 NISMKIF
-1010 KAKMEKEYKI
+1010 KAKMEKDYGVQ
-1020 SLTTQQIK
+1020 LTTKQIK
-1028 ELIINITSS
+1028 DLIVNDSAT

>member
-1 MSSSPTAIDE
+1 
-11 YLNYQT
+11 
-17 EAEKKY
+17 
-23 GENTIVFYENGT
+23 
-35 FYEIYGV
+35 
-42 DNTIEKVGQPKRI
+42 
-55 SELLNIAITRKNKK
+55 
-69 ILENS
+69 
-74 RKNPLMVG
+74 
-82 VPTAHSE
+82 
-89 KYIKVLIQNGMT
+89 
-101 IVFVEQITK
+101 
-110 PPNPERALTRVIS
+110 
-123 PSTYISDDTK
+123 
-133 NDNNY
+133 
-138 VLAIYLEIV
+138 
-147 KNREGQPNL
+147 
-156 GCGLCAIDITVGD
+156 
-169 VIYYQTESHNGDFKI
+169 
-184 VFEEIFRFMESL
+184 
-196 TPKEIIFNLENCCIP
+196 
-211 FKEIQDNLEIYRY
+211 
-224 PYYIRELAKD
+224 
-234 YYKLGYQNTVLKK
+234 
-247 TFEIESPISAIEY
+247 
-260 LNLEPQLFSILA
+260 
-272 IMLAIDFI
+272 
-280 QEHDERI
+280 
-287 LRHLHAPKEWEEK
+287 
-300 KHLILNNNTLYQLNI
+300 
-315 VRDGLSTGNI
+315 
-325 RSLFDI
+325 
-331 MNQTKTIIGKRTLK
+331 
-345 NWLMNPIVD
+345 
-354 AVILSKKY
+354 
-362 DILERIIEGK
+362 
-372 LWDRYDGSLE
+372 
-382 FVIDLERFFRKMS
+382 
-395 IGYLMPHEMS
+395 
-405 AFEPTLDAMKRMI
+405 
-418 EMAEDDFMEED
+418 
-429 NNWCDIFQISE
+429 
-440 TARTGFLEFYENYYR
+440 
-455 TFDVQL
+455 

-468 DINQSFFSEGMIPE
+468 DINQSFFREGMIPE

-488 LIGEQRK
+488 LIAEQRK

-500 AEKLSLLVDG
+500 AEKLSLLIDG

-541 VGATGAAAGYTTRL
+541 VQTGYSTRL
-555 TGANIC
+555 TGANVC

-586 KDYFIKWCESQYM
+586 KDYFIKWCETQYM

-608 IRFISTI
+608 IRFISTL
-615 DMSMCLGKISLANNY
+615 DMSICLGKISLANNY
-630 RRPIIGECEAR
+630 RRPIIGETHDA
-641 DSGSF
+641 GSF

-657 EKINQDILYVPN
+657 EKINQEILYVPN

-822 GKIVFGRKIFEGIGE
+822 GRIVFGRKIFEGIGE

-861 RRQLLDESHGGGGES
+861 RRQLLDEPRGDQGV
-876 APKSSNYNSA
+876 PKSSNYNSA

-891 CAICGKKGGQ
+891 CAICGAKGGQ

-932 LCVDHHNHVHQGD
+932 LCVDHHNKVHQGD
-945 IIVHGWIETIQG
+945 ITIHGWIETIQG
-957 KKLSWEKSTGKK
+957 KKLSWEKTGGKK
-969 VHIQGSRGAGKCS
+969 VHIHGSTTETQ
-982 DGALITDELKVNI
+982 ITGELRANI
-995 LSHAHLLK
+995 LESAPLLK
-1003 NISLKIF
+1003 NISKKIF
-1010 KAKMEKEYKI
+1010 KAKMEKNYGVK
-1020 SLTTQQIK
+1020 LTTKQLH
-1028 ELIINITSS
+1028 ELIVNNAAT

>member
-1 MSSSPTAIDE
+1 
-11 YLNYQT
+11 
-17 EAEKKY
+17 
-23 GENTIVFYENGT
+23 
-35 FYEIYGV
+35 
-42 DNTIEKVGQPKRI
+42 
-55 SELLNIAITRKNKK
+55 
-69 ILENS
+69 
-74 RKNPLMVG
+74 
-82 VPTAHSE
+82 
-89 KYIKVLIQNGMT
+89 
-101 IVFVEQITK
+101 
-110 PPNPERALTRVIS
+110 
-123 PSTYISDDTK
+123 
-133 NDNNY
+133 
-138 VLAIYLEIV
+138 
-147 KNREGQPNL
+147 
-156 GCGLCAIDITVGD
+156 
-169 VIYYQTESHNGDFKI
+169 
-184 VFEEIFRFMESL
+184 
-196 TPKEIIFNLENCCIP
+196 
-211 FKEIQDNLEIYRY
+211 
-224 PYYIRELAKD
+224 
-234 YYKLGYQNTVLKK
+234 
-247 TFEIESPISAIEY
+247 
-260 LNLEPQLFSILA
+260 
-272 IMLAIDFI
+272 
-280 QEHDERI
+280 
-287 LRHLHAPKEWEEK
+287 
-300 KHLILNNNTLYQLNI
+300 
-315 VRDGLSTGNI
+315 
-325 RSLFDI
+325 
-331 MNQTKTIIGKRTLK
+331 
-345 NWLMNPIVD
+345 
-354 AVILSKKY
+354 
-362 DILERIIEGK
+362 
-372 LWDRYDGSLE
+372 
-382 FVIDLERFFRKMS
+382 
-395 IGYLMPHEMS
+395 
-405 AFEPTLDAMKRMI
+405 
-418 EMAEDDFMEED
+418 
-429 NNWCDIFQISE
+429 
-440 TARTGFLEFYENYYR
+440 
-455 TFDVQL
+455 

-468 DINQSFFSEGMIPE
+468 DINQSFFCEGMIPE

-541 VGATGAAAGYTTRL
+541 VGGGYSTRL
-555 TGANIC
+555 TGANVC
-561 RVSSEKLETANL
+561 RVSSDKLETANL

-599 QYHESLCEI
+599 QYHESLYEI
-608 IRFISTI
+608 IRFISTV
-615 DMSMCLGKISLANNY
+615 DMSMCLGKISLVNNY
-630 RRPIIGECEAR
+630 RRPIIGDGESS

-657 EKINQDILYVPN
+657 EKINQEILYVPN

-794 HLHKLHEIDIIQE
+794 HLHKLHEIDIIRE

-861 RRQLLDESHGGGGES
+861 RRQLLDEPRSDQGV
-876 APKSSNYNSA
+876 PKSSTYNSA

-891 CAICGKKGGQ
+891 CAICGAKGGQ

-932 LCVDHHNHVHQGD
+932 LCMDHHNQVHKGE
-945 IIVHGWIETIQG
+945 ITVHGWIETSHG
-957 KKLSWEKSTGKK
+957 KKLSWEKTSGKK
-969 VHIQGSRGAGKCS
+969 VHIQGESSELLISRELS
-982 DGALITDELKVNI
+982 DKIIAR
-995 LSHAHLLK
+995 SHLLK
-1003 NISLKIF
+1003 NISMKIF
-1010 KAKMEKEYKI
+1010 KAKMEKDYGVQ
-1020 SLTTQQIK
+1020 LTTKQLR
-1028 ELIINITSS
+1028 ELIVNNAAT

>member
-42 DNTIEKVGQPKRI
+42 DNDMEKVGQPKRI

-110 PPNPERALTRVIS
+110 PPNPDRALTRVIS
-123 PSTYISDDTK
+123 PSTYLSDDTK

-138 VLAIYLEIV
+138 VLAIYLEVV
-147 KNREGQPNL
+147 KNRDGRQNL

-169 VIYYQTESHNGDFKI
+169 VKYYEYNSTDFKI

-196 TPKEIIFNLENCCIP
+196 TPREIIFNLENCCIP

-234 YYKLGYQNTVLKK
+234 YSKLGYQNSLLKK
-247 TFEIESPISAIEY
+247 TFEIESPITAIEY
-260 LNLEPQLFSILA
+260 LNLESQLLSIMA

-287 LRHLHAPKEWEEK
+287 LRHLHAPKEWEER

-315 VRDGLSTGNI
+315 VRDGITSGNI

-331 MNQTKTIIGKRTLK
+331 MNQTKTIIGKRSLK
-345 NWLMNPIVD
+345 NWLMNPIVN

-362 DILERIIEGK
+362 DILERIIGGK
-372 LWDRYDGSLE
+372 LWDRYDASLE

-405 AFEPTLDAMKRMI
+405 GFEPTLDAIKRMI
-418 EMAEDDFMEED
+418 EMADEDFAAED
-429 NNWCDIFQISE
+429 NNWCDIFRISE
-440 TARTGFLEFYENYYR
+440 TARTGFLEFYDNYYR

-468 DINQSFFSEGMIPE
+468 DINQSFFCEGMIPE

-541 VGATGAAAGYTTRL
+541 AGGTGYSTRL
-555 TGANIC
+555 TGANVC

-608 IRFISTI
+608 IRFISTV
-615 DMSMCLGKISLANNY
+615 DMSMCLGKISLVNNY
-630 RRPIIGECEAR
+630 RRPIIGETHDA
-641 DSGSF
+641 GSF

-657 EKINQDILYVPN
+657 EKINQEILYVPN

-794 HLHKLHEIDIIQE
+794 HLHKLHEIDIISE

-822 GKIVFGRKIFEGIGE
+822 GRIVFGRKIFEGIGE

-861 RRQLLDESHGGGGES
+861 RRQLLDEPRSDQGV
-876 APKSSNYNSA
+876 PKSSTYNSA

-891 CAICGKKGGQ
+891 CAICGAKGGQ

-932 LCVDHHNHVHQGD
+932 LCMDHHNRVHKGE
-945 IIVHGWIETIQG
+945 ITVHGWIETSHG
-957 KKLSWEKSTGKK
+957 KRLSWENSGAKK
-969 VHIQGSRGAGKCS
+969 VHIQGESSELRISRELS
-982 DGALITDELKVNI
+982 DKIIAR
-995 LSHAHLLK
+995 SHLLK
-1003 NISLKIF
+1003 NISMKIF
-1010 KAKMEKEYKI
+1010 KAKMEKDYGVQ
-1020 SLTTQQIK
+1020 LTTKQIK
-1028 ELIINITSS
+1028 DLIVNDSAT

>member
-42 DNTIEKVGQPKRI
+42 DNDVEKVGQPKRI

-101 IVFVEQITK
+101 IVFVEQTTK
-110 PPNPERALTRVIS
+110 PPNPDRALTRVIS
-123 PSTYISDDTK
+123 PSTYLSDDTK

-138 VLAIYLEIV
+138 VLAIYLEVV
-147 KNREGQPNL
+147 KNRDGRQNL
-156 GCGLCAIDITVGD
+156 GCGLCAIDITVGE
-169 VIYYQTESHNGDFKI
+169 VKYYEYNNTDFKI
-184 VFEEIFRFMESL
+184 VYEEIFRFMESL
-196 TPKEIIFNLENCCIP
+196 APKEIIFNLENCCIP

-224 PYYIRELAKD
+224 PYYIRELPKD
-234 YYKLGYQNTVLKK
+234 YSKLGYQNSLLKK
-247 TFEIESPISAIEY
+247 TFEIESPITAIEY
-260 LNLEPQLFSILA
+260 LNLESQLLSIMA

-287 LRHLHAPKEWEEK
+287 LRHLHAPKEWEERM
-300 KHLILNNNTLYQLNI
+300 HLILNNNTLYQLNI
-315 VRDGLSTGNI
+315 VRDGISTGNI

-331 MNQTKTIIGKRTLK
+331 MNQTKTIIGKRSLK
-345 NWLMNPIVD
+345 NWLMNPIVN

-362 DILERIIEGK
+362 DILERIIGGK
-372 LWDRYDGSLE
+372 LWDRYDASLE

-405 AFEPTLDAMKRMI
+405 GFEPTLDAIKRMI
-418 EMAEDDFMEED
+418 EMAEEDFAEED
-429 NNWCDIFQISE
+429 NNWCDIFRISE
-440 TARTGFLEFYENYYR
+440 TARTAFLEFYENYYK

-468 DINQSFFSEGMIPE
+468 DINQSFFREGMIPE

-500 AEKLSLLVDG
+500 AEKLSVMVDG

-541 VGATGAAAGYTTRL
+541 IGAGYSTRL
-555 TGANIC
+555 TGANVC
-561 RVSSEKLETANL
+561 RVSSDKLETANL

-586 KDYFIKWCESQYM
+586 KNYFIKWCESQYM

-608 IRFISTI
+608 IRFISTV

-630 RRPIIGECEAR
+630 RRPIIGTGEDCDA
-641 DSGSF
+641 GSF
-646 VQFEGLRHPII
+646 VKFEGLRHPII
-657 EKINQDILYVPN
+657 EKINQEILYVPN
-669 DITIQREGIL
+669 DITIQRDGIL

-794 HLHKLHEIDIIQE
+794 HLHKLHEIDIIRE

-822 GKIVFGRKIFEGIGE
+822 GRIVFGRKIFEGIGE

-861 RRQLLDESHGGGGES
+861 RRQLLDEPQGS
-876 APKSSNYNSA
+876 PKSSTYNSA
-886 TYVDE
+886 TYVEE
-891 CAICGKKGGQ
+891 CAICGEKGGQ

-932 LCVDHHNHVHQGD
+932 LCVIHHNQVHKGE
-945 IIVHGWIETIQG
+945 ITVHGWIETSQG
-957 KKLSWEKSTGKK
+957 KKLSWEKTSGKK
-969 VHIQGSRGAGKCS
+969 VHIQGGGGRSSSELMISRE
-982 DGALITDELKVNI
+982 LTDKI
-995 LSHAHLLK
+995 IARTHLLK
-1003 NISLKIF
+1003 NISMKIF
-1010 KAKMEKEYKI
+1010 KAKMEKDYGVQ
-1020 SLTTQQIK
+1020 LTTKQLR
-1028 ELIINITSS
+1028 ELIVNDSPS

>member
-42 DNTIEKVGQPKRI
+42 DNDVEKVGQPKRI

-101 IVFVEQITK
+101 IVFVEQTTK
-110 PPNPERALTRVIS
+110 PPNPDRALTRVIS
-123 PSTYISDDTK
+123 PSTYLSDDTK

-138 VLAIYLEIV
+138 VLAIYLEVV
-147 KNREGQPNL
+147 KNRDGRQNL

-169 VIYYQTESHNGDFKI
+169 VKYYEYNNTDFKI
-184 VFEEIFRFMESL
+184 VYEEIFRFMESL
-196 TPKEIIFNLENCCIP
+196 APKEIIFNLENCCIP

-224 PYYIRELAKD
+224 PYYIRDLAKD
-234 YYKLGYQNTVLKK
+234 YSKLGYQNSLLKK
-247 TFEIESPISAIEY
+247 TFEIESPITAIEY
-260 LNLEPQLFSILA
+260 LNLESQLLSIMA

-315 VRDGLSTGNI
+315 VRDGISTGNI

-331 MNQTKTIIGKRTLK
+331 MNQTKTIIGKRSLK
-345 NWLMNPIVD
+345 NWLMNPIVN

-362 DILERIIEGK
+362 DILERIIGGK
-372 LWDRYDGSLE
+372 LWDRYDASLE

-405 AFEPTLDAMKRMI
+405 GFEPTLDAIKRMI
-418 EMAEDDFMEED
+418 EMAEEDFAEED
-429 NNWCDIFQISE
+429 NNWCDIFRISE
-440 TARTGFLEFYENYYR
+440 TARIGFLEFYENYYK

-468 DINQSFFSEGMIPE
+468 DINQSFFNEGMIPE

-500 AEKLSLLVDG
+500 AEKLSLMVDG

-541 VGATGAAAGYTTRL
+541 VGGGYSTRL
-555 TGANIC
+555 TGANVC
-561 RVSSEKLETANL
+561 RVSSDKLETANL

-608 IRFISTI
+608 IRFISTV

-630 RRPIIGECEAR
+630 RRPIIGEAE
-641 DSGSF
+641 DHDGGSF

-657 EKINQDILYVPN
+657 EKINQEILYVPN

-794 HLHKLHEIDIIQE
+794 HLHKLHEIDIIRE

-861 RRQLLDESHGGGGES
+861 RRQLLDEPRSDS
-876 APKSSNYNSA
+876 APKSSTYNSA
-886 TYVDE
+886 TYVEE
-891 CAICGKKGGQ
+891 CAICGAKGGQ

-932 LCVDHHNHVHQGD
+932 LCVDHHNQVHKGE
-945 IIVHGWIETIQG
+945 IVVHGWIETSHG
-957 KKLSWEKSTGKK
+957 KKLSWEKTSGKK
-969 VHIQGSRGAGKCS
+969 VHIQGGGGSSELLISRE
-982 DGALITDELKVNI
+982 LTDKI
-995 LSHAHLLK
+995 IARTHLLK
-1003 NISLKIF
+1003 NISMKIF
-1010 KAKMEKEYKI
+1010 KAKMEKDYGVQ
-1020 SLTTQQIK
+1020 LTTKQLR
-1028 ELIINITSS
+1028 ELIVNNSPS

>member
-11 YLNYQT
+11 YLNYQI

-42 DNTIEKVGQPKRI
+42 DNYVEKVGQPKRI

-101 IVFVEQITK
+101 IVFVEQTTK
-110 PPNPERALTRVIS
+110 PPNPDRALTRVIS
-123 PSTYISDDTK
+123 PSTYLSDDTK

-138 VLAIYLEIV
+138 VLAIYLEVV
-147 KNREGQPNL
+147 KNRDGRQNL
-156 GCGLCAIDITVGD
+156 GCGLCAIDITVGE
-169 VIYYQTESHNGDFKI
+169 VKYYEYNNTDFKI
-184 VFEEIFRFMESL
+184 VYEEIFRFMESL
-196 TPKEIIFNLENCCIP
+196 APKEIIFNLENCCIP

-234 YYKLGYQNTVLKK
+234 YSKLGYQNSLLRK
-247 TFEIESPISAIEY
+247 TFEIESPITAIEY
-260 LNLEPQLFSILA
+260 LNLESQLLSIMA

-287 LRHLHAPKEWEEK
+287 LRHLHAPKEWEER
-300 KHLILNNNTLYQLNI
+300 KHMILNNNTLYQLNI
-315 VRDGLSTGNI
+315 VRDGISTGNI

-331 MNQTKTIIGKRTLK
+331 MNQTKTIIGKRSLK
-345 NWLMNPIVD
+345 NWLMNPIVN

-362 DILERIIEGK
+362 DILERIIGGK
-372 LWDRYDGSLE
+372 LWNRYDASLE

-405 AFEPTLDAMKRMI
+405 GFEPTLDAIKRMI
-418 EMAEDDFMEED
+418 EMADEDFAEED
-429 NNWCDIFQISE
+429 NNWCDIFRISE
-440 TARTGFLEFYENYYR
+440 TARTGFLEFYENYYK

-468 DINQSFFSEGMIPE
+468 DINQSFFREAMIPE

-500 AEKLSLLVDG
+500 AEKLSVMVDG

-541 VGATGAAAGYTTRL
+541 IGAGYSTRL
-555 TGANIC
+555 TGANVC
-561 RVSSEKLETANL
+561 RVSSDKLETANL

-586 KDYFIKWCESQYM
+586 KNYFIKWCESQYM

-608 IRFISTI
+608 IRFISTV
-615 DMSMCLGKISLANNY
+615 DLSMCLGKISLANNY
-630 RRPIIGECEAR
+630 RRPIIGDGGEDR

-657 EKINQDILYVPN
+657 EKINQEILYVPN

-794 HLHKLHEIDIIQE
+794 HLHKLHEIDIIRE

-861 RRQLLDESHGGGGES
+861 RRQLLDDPQGS
-876 APKSSNYNSA
+876 PKSSTYNSA

-891 CAICGKKGGQ
+891 CAICGEKGGQ

-932 LCVDHHNHVHQGD
+932 LCVDHHNQVHKGE
-945 IIVHGWIETIQG
+945 ITVHGWIETSQG
-957 KKLSWEKSTGKK
+957 KKLSWEKTSGKK
-969 VHIQGSRGAGKCS
+969 VHIQGGGGRSSSELMISRE
-982 DGALITDELKVNI
+982 LTDKI
-995 LSHAHLLK
+995 IARTHLLK
-1003 NISLKIF
+1003 NISMKIF
-1010 KAKMEKEYKI
+1010 KAKMEKDYGVQ
-1020 SLTTQQIK
+1020 LTTKQLR
-1028 ELIINITSS
+1028 ELIVNDSPS

>member
-1 MSSSPTAIDE
+1 
-11 YLNYQT
+11 
-17 EAEKKY
+17 
-23 GENTIVFYENGT
+23 
-35 FYEIYGV
+35 
-42 DNTIEKVGQPKRI
+42 
-55 SELLNIAITRKNKK
+55 
-69 ILENS
+69 
-74 RKNPLMVG
+74 MVG

-138 VLAIYLEIV
+138 VLAIYLEVV
-147 KNREGQPNL
+147 KNRDGRQNL

-169 VIYYQTESHNGDFKI
+169 VKYYEYNNTDFKI

-196 TPKEIIFNLENCCIP
+196 TPREIIFNLDNCCIP
-211 FKEIQDNLEIYRY
+211 FKEIHDNLEIYRY

-234 YYKLGYQNTVLKK
+234 YSKLGYQNSLLKK
-247 TFEIESPISAIEY
+247 TFEIESPITAIEY
-260 LNLEPQLFSILA
+260 LNLESQLLSIMA

-280 QEHDERI
+280 EEHDERI
-287 LRHLHAPKEWEEK
+287 LRHLHAPKEWEER

-315 VRDGLSTGNI
+315 VRDGISTGNI

-331 MNQTKTIIGKRTLK
+331 MNQTKTIIGKRSLK
-345 NWLMNPIVD
+345 NWLMNPIVN

-362 DILERIIEGK
+362 DILERIIGRK
-372 LWDRYDGSLE
+372 LWDRYDASLE

-405 AFEPTLDAMKRMI
+405 GFEPTLDAMKRMI
-418 EMAEDDFMEED
+418 EMAEEDFVEED
-429 NNWCDIFQISE
+429 NNWCDIFRICE

-468 DINQSFFSEGMIPE
+468 DINQSFFCEGMIPE

-541 VGATGAAAGYTTRL
+541 VGGGYSTRL
-555 TGANIC
+555 TGANVC
-561 RVSSEKLETANL
+561 RVSSDKLETANL

-599 QYHESLCEI
+599 QYHESLYEI
-608 IRFISTI
+608 IRFISTV
-615 DMSMCLGKISLANNY
+615 DMSMCLGKISLVNNY
-630 RRPIIGECEAR
+630 RRPIIGDGESS

-657 EKINQDILYVPN
+657 EKINQEILYVPN

-794 HLHKLHEIDIIQE
+794 HLHKLHEIDIIRE

-861 RRQLLDESHGGGGES
+861 RRQLLDEPRSDQGV
-876 APKSSNYNSA
+876 PKSSTYNSA

-891 CAICGKKGGQ
+891 CAICGAKGGQ

-932 LCVDHHNHVHQGD
+932 LCMDHHNQVHKGE
-945 IIVHGWIETIQG
+945 ITVHGWIETSHG
-957 KKLSWEKSTGKK
+957 KKLSWEKTSGKK
-969 VHIQGSRGAGKCS
+969 VHIQGESSELLISRELS
-982 DGALITDELKVNI
+982 DKIIAR
-995 LSHAHLLK
+995 SHLLK
-1003 NISLKIF
+1003 NISMKIF
-1010 KAKMEKEYKI
+1010 KAKMEKDYGVQ
-1020 SLTTQQIK
+1020 LTTKQLR
-1028 ELIINITSS
+1028 ELIVNNAAT

>member
-42 DNTIEKVGQPKRI
+42 DNDSEKVGQPKRI

-101 IVFVEQITK
+101 IVFVEQTTK

-123 PSTYISDDTK
+123 PSTYLSDDTK

-138 VLAIYLEIV
+138 VLAIYLEVV
-147 KNREGQPNL
+147 KNRDGRQNL

-169 VIYYQTESHNGDFKI
+169 VKYYEYNNTDFKI
-184 VFEEIFRFMESL
+184 VYEEIFRFMESL
-196 TPKEIIFNLENCCIP
+196 APKEIIFNLENCCIP

-234 YYKLGYQNTVLKK
+234 YSKLGYQNALLTK
-247 TFEIESPISAIEY
+247 TFEIESPITAIEY
-260 LNLEPQLFSILA
+260 LNLESQLLSIMS

-331 MNQTKTIIGKRTLK
+331 MNQTKTIIGKRSLK
-345 NWLMNPIVD
+345 NWLMNPIVN

-362 DILERIIEGK
+362 DILERIIGGK
-372 LWDRYDGSLE
+372 LWNRYDASLE

-418 EMAEDDFMEED
+418 EMAEEDFVAED
-429 NNWCDIFQISE
+429 NNWSDIFRISD
-440 TARTGFLEFYENYYR
+440 TAHIGFLEFYENYYR

-468 DINQSFFSEGMIPE
+468 DINQSFFNEGMIPE

-541 VGATGAAAGYTTRL
+541 VQTGYSTRL

-561 RVSSEKLETANL
+561 RVSSDKLETANL

-615 DMSMCLGKISLANNY
+615 DLSMCLGKISLVNNY
-630 RRPIIGECEAR
+630 KRPIIGETH

-657 EKINQDILYVPN
+657 EKINQEILYVPN
-669 DITIQREGIL
+669 DIMIQREGIL

-692 KAVGLAVV
+692 KAVGLSVV

-794 HLHKLHEIDIIQE
+794 HLHKLHEIDIICE

-861 RRQLLDESHGGGGES
+861 RRQLLDEPRGDST
-876 APKSSNYNSA
+876 PKSSTYNSA

-891 CAICGKKGGQ
+891 CAICGTKGGQ

-917 TIEYFNKNHGGNLVV
+917 TIDYFNKNHGGNLVV
-932 LCVDHHNHVHQGD
+932 LCVDHHTQVHQGD
-945 IIVHGWIETIQG
+945 VTVHGWIETIQG
-957 KKLSWEKSTGKK
+957 KKLSWEKTSGKK
-969 VHIQGSRGAGKCS
+969 VHIQGGSIGES
-982 DGALITDELKVNI
+982 PITGELRANI
-995 LSHAHLLK
+995 LARAPLLK
-1003 NISLKIF
+1003 NISMKIF
-1010 KAKMEKEYKI
+1010 KAKMEKKYGVQI
-1020 SLTTQQIK
+1020 TTKQLK
-1028 ELIINITSS
+1028 ELIVNNSAT

>member
-17 EAEKKY
+17 EAERKY

-123 PSTYISDDTK
+123 PSTYLSDDTK

-138 VLAIYLEIV
+138 VLAIYLEVV
-147 KNREGQPNL
+147 KNRDGRQNL
-156 GCGLCAIDITVGD
+156 GCGLCAIDITVGE
-169 VIYYQTESHNGDFKI
+169 VKYYEYNNTDFKI
-184 VFEEIFRFMESL
+184 VYEEIFRFMESL
-196 TPKEIIFNLENCCIP
+196 APKEIIFNLENCCIP

-224 PYYIRELAKD
+224 SYYIRELAKD
-234 YYKLGYQNTVLKK
+234 YSKLGYQNALLKK

-260 LNLEPQLFSILA
+260 LNLESQLLSIMA
-272 IMLAIDFI
+272 IMLVIDFI

-331 MNQTKTIIGKRTLK
+331 MNHTKTIIGKRSLK
-345 NWLMNPIVD
+345 NWLMNPIVN
-354 AVILSKKY
+354 AVILCKKY
-362 DILERIIEGK
+362 DILERIIAGK
-372 LWDRYDGSLE
+372 LWDRYDASLE

-405 AFEPTLDAMKRMI
+405 GFEPTLDAIKRMI
-418 EMAEDDFMEED
+418 EMADEDFADED
-429 NNWCDIFQISE
+429 NNWCDIFRISD
-440 TARTGFLEFYENYYR
+440 TARIGFLEFYENYYQ

-468 DINQSFFSEGMIPE
+468 DINQSFFREGMIPE

-488 LIGEQRK
+488 LIAEQRK

-500 AEKLSLLVDG
+500 AEKLSLLIDG

-541 VGATGAAAGYTTRL
+541 VGATGAAAGYSTRL
-555 TGANIC
+555 TGANVC
-561 RVSSEKLETANL
+561 RVSSDKLETANL

-608 IRFISTI
+608 IRFISTV

-630 RRPIIGECEAR
+630 RRPIIGTGE
-641 DSGSF
+641 DNDGGSF
-646 VQFEGLRHPII
+646 VQFDGLRHPII
-657 EKINQDILYVPN
+657 EKINQEILYVPN

-794 HLHKLHEIDIIQE
+794 HLHKLHEIDIICE

-822 GKIVFGRKIFEGIGE
+822 GRIVFGRKIFEGIGE

-861 RRQLLDESHGGGGES
+861 RRQLLDEPQGS
-876 APKSSNYNSA
+876 PKSSNYNSA

-891 CAICGKKGGQ
+891 CAICGVKGGQ

-932 LCVDHHNHVHQGD
+932 LCVDHHNQVHKGE
-945 IIVHGWIETIQG
+945 INVHGWIETSHG
-957 KKLSWEKSTGKK
+957 KKLSWAKSGGKK
-969 VHIQGSRGAGKCS
+969 VHIQGDSAEVP
-982 DGALITDELKVNI
+982 ITGELRENI
-995 LSHAHLLK
+995 LARAHLLK
-1003 NISLKIF
+1003 NISMKIF
-1010 KAKMEKEYKI
+1010 KAKIEKDYGVQ
-1020 SLTTQQIK
+1020 LTTKQIK
-1028 ELIINITSS
+1028 ELIVNNSAT

>member
-42 DNTIEKVGQPKRI
+42 DNASEKVGQPKRI

-89 KYIKVLIQNGMT
+89 KYIKVLIQSGMT

-123 PSTYISDDTK
+123 PSTYLSDDTK

-138 VLAIYLEIV
+138 VLAIYLEVV
-147 KNREGQPNL
+147 KNRDGRQNL

-169 VIYYQTESHNGDFKI
+169 VKYYEYNNTDFKI
-184 VFEEIFRFMESL
+184 VYEEIFRFMESL
-196 TPKEIIFNLENCCIP
+196 APKEIIFNLENCCIP

-234 YYKLGYQNTVLKK
+234 YSKLGYQNSLLKK
-247 TFEIESPISAIEY
+247 TFEIESPITAIEY
-260 LNLEPQLFSILA
+260 LNLESQLLSIMA

-287 LRHLHAPKEWEEK
+287 LRHLHAPKEWEER

-315 VRDGLSTGNI
+315 VRDGISTGNI

-331 MNQTKTIIGKRTLK
+331 MNQTKTIIGKRSLK
-345 NWLMNPIVD
+345 NWLMNPIVN
-354 AVILSKKY
+354 AVILEKKY
-362 DILERIIEGK
+362 DILERIIGGK
-372 LWDRYDGSLE
+372 LWDRYDASLE

-405 AFEPTLDAMKRMI
+405 GFEPTLDCIKRMI
-418 EMAEDDFMEED
+418 EMAEEDFAEED
-429 NNWCDIFQISE
+429 NNWCDVFRIRE

-468 DINQSFFSEGMIPE
+468 DINQSFFNEGMIPE

-541 VGATGAAAGYTTRL
+541 VGGGYSTRL
-555 TGANIC
+555 TGANVC

-608 IRFISTI
+608 IRFISTV

-630 RRPIIGECEAR
+630 RRPIIGDSESS

-657 EKINQDILYVPN
+657 EKINQEILYVPN

-763 CRGTEIYSALSIVS
+763 CRGTEIHSALSIVS

-794 HLHKLHEIDIIQE
+794 HLHKLHEIDIICE

-822 GKIVFGRKIFEGIGE
+822 GRIVFGRKIFEGIGE

-861 RRQLLDESHGGGGES
+861 RRQLLDESHGGGGGGDGG
-876 APKSSNYNSA
+876 PKSSSYNSA

-891 CAICGKKGGQ
+891 CAICGKKQGQ

-932 LCVDHHNHVHQGD
+932 LCVVHHNQVHKGE
-945 IIVHGWIETIQG
+945 ITVHGWIETSHG
-957 KKLSWEKSTGKK
+957 KKLSWEKTSGKK
-969 VHIQGSRGAGKCS
+969 VHIQGKSSRGGDEAP
-982 DGALITDELKVNI
+982 ITGDLRANI
-995 LSHAHLLK
+995 MARAHLLK
-1003 NISLKIF
+1003 NISMKIF
-1010 KAKMEKEYKI
+1010 KAKMEKDYGVQ
-1020 SLTTQQIK
+1020 LTTKQIK
-1028 ELIINITSS
+1028 DLIVNDSSS

>member
-42 DNTIEKVGQPKRI
+42 DNDVEKVGQPKRI

-110 PPNPERALTRVIS
+110 PPNPDRALTRVIS
-123 PSTYISDDTK
+123 PSTYLSDDTK

-138 VLAIYLEIV
+138 VLAIYLEVV
-147 KNREGQPNL
+147 KNRDGRQNL

-169 VIYYQTESHNGDFKI
+169 VKYYEYNNTDFKI
-184 VFEEIFRFMESL
+184 VYEEIFRFMESL
-196 TPKEIIFNLENCCIP
+196 APKEIIFNLENCCIP

-234 YYKLGYQNTVLKK
+234 YSKLGYQNSLLKK
-247 TFEIESPISAIEY
+247 TFEIESPITAIEY
-260 LNLEPQLFSILA
+260 LNLESQLLSIMA
-272 IMLAIDFI
+272 IMLTIDFI

-287 LRHLHAPKEWEEK
+287 LRHLHAPKEWEER
-300 KHLILNNNTLYQLNI
+300 KHMILNNNTLYQLNI
-315 VRDGLSTGNI
+315 VRDGISTGNI

-331 MNQTKTIIGKRTLK
+331 MNQTKTIIGKRSLK
-345 NWLMNPIVD
+345 NWLMNPIVN
-354 AVILSKKY
+354 AETLQKKY
-362 DILERIIEGK
+362 DILERIIGGK
-372 LWDRYDGSLE
+372 LWDKYDVSLE

-405 AFEPTLDAMKRMI
+405 GFEPTLDAMKRMI
-418 EMAEDDFMEED
+418 EMAEEDFAAED
-429 NNWCDIFQISE
+429 NNWCDIFRIHE

-468 DINQSFFSEGMIPE
+468 DINQSFFREGMIPE

-500 AEKLSLLVDG
+500 AEKLSLLIDG

-541 VGATGAAAGYTTRL
+541 VGAGYSTRL
-555 TGANIC
+555 TGANVC

-608 IRFISTI
+608 IRFISTL

-630 RRPIIGECEAR
+630 RRPIIGVGESC

-657 EKINQDILYVPN
+657 EKINQEILYVPN

-794 HLHKLHEIDIIQE
+794 HLHKLHEIDIIRE

-822 GKIVFGRKIFEGIGE
+822 GRIVFGRKIFEGIGE

-861 RRQLLDESHGGGGES
+861 RRQLLDEPRSDQG
-876 APKSSNYNSA
+876 APKSSSYNSA

-891 CAICGKKGGQ
+891 CAICGAKGGQ

-912 ADCND
+912 ADCNE

-932 LCVDHHNHVHQGD
+932 LCVDHHNQVHKSE
-945 IIVHGWIETIQG
+945 ITVHGWIETSQG
-957 KKLSWEKSTGKK
+957 KKLSWEKTSGKK
-969 VHIQGSRGAGKCS
+969 VHIQGGVANSE
-982 DGALITDELKVNI
+982 ALISRELSDKI
-995 LSHAHLLK
+995 IARSHLLK
-1003 NISLKIF
+1003 NISMKFF
-1010 KAKMEKEYKI
+1010 KAKMEKDYGVQ
-1020 SLTTQQIK
+1020 LTTKQIK
-1028 ELIINITSS
+1028 DLIINNSAT

>member
-1 MSSSPTAIDE
+1 
-11 YLNYQT
+11 
-17 EAEKKY
+17 
-23 GENTIVFYENGT
+23 
-35 FYEIYGV
+35 
-42 DNTIEKVGQPKRI
+42 
-55 SELLNIAITRKNKK
+55 
-69 ILENS
+69 
-74 RKNPLMVG
+74 
-82 VPTAHSE
+82 
-89 KYIKVLIQNGMT
+89 
-101 IVFVEQITK
+101 
-110 PPNPERALTRVIS
+110 
-123 PSTYISDDTK
+123 
-133 NDNNY
+133 
-138 VLAIYLEIV
+138 
-147 KNREGQPNL
+147 
-156 GCGLCAIDITVGD
+156 
-169 VIYYQTESHNGDFKI
+169 
-184 VFEEIFRFMESL
+184 
-196 TPKEIIFNLENCCIP
+196 
-211 FKEIQDNLEIYRY
+211 
-224 PYYIRELAKD
+224 
-234 YYKLGYQNTVLKK
+234 
-247 TFEIESPISAIEY
+247 
-260 LNLEPQLFSILA
+260 
-272 IMLAIDFI
+272 
-280 QEHDERI
+280 
-287 LRHLHAPKEWEEK
+287 
-300 KHLILNNNTLYQLNI
+300 
-315 VRDGLSTGNI
+315 
-325 RSLFDI
+325 
-331 MNQTKTIIGKRTLK
+331 
-345 NWLMNPIVD
+345 
-354 AVILSKKY
+354 
-362 DILERIIEGK
+362 
-372 LWDRYDGSLE
+372 
-382 FVIDLERFFRKMS
+382 
-395 IGYLMPHEMS
+395 
-405 AFEPTLDAMKRMI
+405 
-418 EMAEDDFMEED
+418 
-429 NNWCDIFQISE
+429 
-440 TARTGFLEFYENYYR
+440 
-455 TFDVQL
+455 

-468 DINQSFFSEGMIPE
+468 DINQSFFCEGMIPE

-541 VGATGAAAGYTTRL
+541 AGGTGYSTRL
-555 TGANIC
+555 TGANVC

-608 IRFISTI
+608 IRFISTV
-615 DMSMCLGKISLANNY
+615 DMSMCLGKISLVNNY
-630 RRPIIGECEAR
+630 RRPIIGETHDA
-641 DSGSF
+641 GSF

-657 EKINQDILYVPN
+657 EKINQEILYVPN

-794 HLHKLHEIDIIQE
+794 HLHKLHEIDIISE

-822 GKIVFGRKIFEGIGE
+822 GRIVFGRKIFEGIGE

-861 RRQLLDESHGGGGES
+861 RRQLLDEPRSDQGV
-876 APKSSNYNSA
+876 PKSSTYNSA

-891 CAICGKKGGQ
+891 CAICGAKGGQ

-932 LCVDHHNHVHQGD
+932 LCMDHHNRVHKGE
-945 IIVHGWIETIQG
+945 ITVHGWIETSHG
-957 KKLSWEKSTGKK
+957 KRLSWENSGAKK
-969 VHIQGSRGAGKCS
+969 VHIQGGSTEAP
-982 DGALITDELKVNI
+982 ITGELRANI
-995 LSHAHLLK
+995 LARAHLLK
-1003 NISLKIF
+1003 NISMKIF
-1010 KAKMEKEYKI
+1010 KAKMEKDYGVQ
-1020 SLTTQQIK
+1020 LTTKQIK
-1028 ELIINITSS
+1028 DLIVNDSAT

>member
-42 DNTIEKVGQPKRI
+42 DNDVEKVGQPKRI

-123 PSTYISDDTK
+123 PSTYLSDDTK

-138 VLAIYLEIV
+138 VLAIYLEVV
-147 KNREGQPNL
+147 KNRDGRQNL
-156 GCGLCAIDITVGD
+156 GCGLCAIDITVGE
-169 VIYYQTESHNGDFKI
+169 VKYYEYNNTDFKI

-196 TPKEIIFNLENCCIP
+196 APKEIIFNLENCCIP

-234 YYKLGYQNTVLKK
+234 YSKLGYQNSILKK
-247 TFEIESPISAIEY
+247 TFEIESPITAIEY
-260 LNLEPQLFSILA
+260 LNLESQLLSIMA

-287 LRHLHAPKEWEEK
+287 LRHLHAPKEWEER

-315 VRDGLSTGNI
+315 VRDGISTGNI

-331 MNQTKTIIGKRTLK
+331 MNQTKTIIGKRSLN
-345 NWLMNPIVD
+345 NWLMNPIVN
-354 AVILSKKY
+354 AVILEKKY
-362 DILERIIEGK
+362 DILERIIGGK
-372 LWDRYDGSLE
+372 LWDRYDASLE

-405 AFEPTLDAMKRMI
+405 GFEPTLDAIKRMI
-418 EMAEDDFMEED
+418 EMAEDDFAEED
-429 NNWCDIFQISE
+429 NNWCDIFRISD
-440 TARTGFLEFYENYYR
+440 TARIGFLEFYENYYH

-468 DINQSFFSEGMIPE
+468 DINQSFFNEGMIPE

-500 AEKLSLLVDG
+500 AEKLSLMIDG

-541 VGATGAAAGYTTRL
+541 VGATGGGYSTRL
-555 TGANIC
+555 TGANVC

-608 IRFISTI
+608 IRFISTV

-630 RRPIIGECEAR
+630 RRPIIGAGGEDR

-646 VQFEGLRHPII
+646 LQFEGLRHPII
-657 EKINQDILYVPN
+657 EKINQEILYVPN

-794 HLHKLHEIDIIQE
+794 HLHKLHEIDIICE

-861 RRQLLDESHGGGGES
+861 RRQLLDKSHGCGGGDGG
-876 APKSSNYNSA
+876 PKSSTYNSA

-891 CAICGKKGGQ
+891 CAICGVKHGQ

-932 LCVDHHNHVHQGD
+932 LCADHHNNVHKGD
-945 IIVHGWIETIQG
+945 ITVYGWIETSHG
-957 KKLSWEKSTGKK
+957 KKLSWEKTSGKK
-969 VHIQGSRGAGKCS
+969 VHIQGGSIEAP
-982 DGALITDELKVNI
+982 ITGELRANI
-995 LSHAHLLK
+995 LARAHLLK
-1003 NISLKIF
+1003 NISMKIF
-1010 KAKMEKEYKI
+1010 KAKIEKDYGVQ
-1020 SLTTQQIK
+1020 LTTKQIK
-1028 ELIINITSS
+1028 DLIVNDSAT